1 MSKRILST
9 GLLLLSLYVCFQ
21 FSTASRRFPTR
32 GAIPLCCTRVSSIDI
47 SEYVMDT
54 YTHQAANR
62 DCVSA
67 LIFRTKDKREKVCV
81 DPNAGWVQ
89 KFTNTKH
96 P

>member
-9 GLLLLSLYVCFQ
+9 GLLLLSLYVC
-21 FSTASRRFPTR
+21 RFPTR

-81 DPNAGWVQ
+81 DPNLKYIHTSIMTKNL
-89 KFTNTKH
+89 KFTL
-96 P
+96 